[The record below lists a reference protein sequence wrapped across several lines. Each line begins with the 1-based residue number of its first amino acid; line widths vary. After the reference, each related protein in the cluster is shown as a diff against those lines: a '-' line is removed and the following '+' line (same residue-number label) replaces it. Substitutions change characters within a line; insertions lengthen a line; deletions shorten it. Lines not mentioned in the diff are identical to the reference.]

1 MEYLVCRMEKGADQG
16 PIKNTVKCSTAS
28 SAKDGACGFVGALM
42 CLAGWYL
49 QLHSHIVVRE
59 HTARVLKFF
68 PPQYPEG
75 YDRNNEQFLST
86 YHLPGTVLKAL
97 RMFLHLIL
105 ATTLVFKSLFSFS
118 FYR

>member
-59 HTARVLKFF
+59 HTANFSHPNILK
-68 PPQYPEG
+68 G
-75 YDRNNEQFLST
+75 MTGTMNNF
-86 YHLPGTVLKAL
+86 
-97 RMFLHLIL
+97 
-105 ATTLVFKSLFSFS
+105 
-118 FYR
+118 